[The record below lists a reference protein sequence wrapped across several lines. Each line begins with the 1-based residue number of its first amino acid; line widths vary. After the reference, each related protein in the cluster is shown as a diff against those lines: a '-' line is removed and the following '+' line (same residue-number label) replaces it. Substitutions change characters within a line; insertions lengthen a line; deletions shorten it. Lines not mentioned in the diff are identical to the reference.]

1 MTTIVAHAT
10 IYIIA
15 WLCRTAATATTHYLS
30 NFALYA
36 GTVFFVIAVVIRNVR
51 TYIHMY
57 GFVADT
63 YLHFLVRLGGLH
75 QMFSFIFHLVRV
87 CLFYYSYFF
96 LVLVPPTTSCMYKVL
111 CRYQPI
117 HFLNYLFLYRCFV
130 SFFVFRF
137 FVFLYMLCCM
147 CFVFAVLSVHF
158 ALSLP
163 LYFVFI
169 SIVPTI
175 VARVAVIFEFDS
187 RLEMPYVWVS
197 VYMVCKH
204 GYYN

>member
-1 MTTIVAHAT
+1 
-10 IYIIA
+10 
-15 WLCRTAATATTHYLS
+15 
-30 NFALYA
+30 
-36 GTVFFVIAVVIRNVR
+36 
-51 TYIHMY
+51 
-57 GFVADT
+57 
-63 YLHFLVRLGGLH
+63 
-75 QMFSFIFHLVRV
+75 MFSFIFHLVRV

-96 LVLVPPTTSCMYKVL
+96 LVLVPPTTSRMYKVL

-130 SFFVFRF
+130 SFFVFCL
-137 FVFLYMLCCM
+137 FVYVMLYVFCVCCT
-147 CFVFAVLSVHF
+147 FGTFRSF
-158 ALSLP
+158 SLP

-175 VARVAVIFEFDS
+175 VARVAVIFEFDR

-204 GYYN
+204 GYYNWQLYGFDISCEEWMEFVRYSSTDFSWNKSISK